1 MRSIRI
7 AFSPDEDVTLQ
18 AELLAEDE
26 CTVSDGATENFKL
39 FRSDAG
45 TLILLKTLESKTV
58 FCLFFTK
65 PTVQVNTCVG
75 AAQKIRD
82 ELLKLFPRKAG
93 G

>member
-7 AFSPDEDVTLQ
+7 PFSPDEDVTLQ

-26 CTVSDGATENFKL
+26 CTVSDDATESLKL
-39 FRSDAG
+39 FRSEGG
-45 TLILLKTLESKTV
+45 TLILLKTLEGRTV

-65 PTVQVNTCVG
+65 PTTQVYACVG
-75 AAQKIRD
+75 TAQKIRD
-82 ELLKLFPRKAG
+82 ELQKLYQRKTG